1 MLTQVGQ
8 FSFKNGEISLKEFH
22 QLPYDDKINYV
33 YELMGNSTDQLSSI
47 QKHIIRFYSGMVSTK
62 KISNFY
68 SLDIEG

>member
-8 FSFKNGEISLKEFH
+8 FSFKDGEISLKEFH

-33 YELMGNSTDQLSSI
+33 YELMSISNDELSSI
-47 QKHIIRFYSGMVSTK
+47 QKHIVRFYSGMVSTK
-62 KISNFY
+62 RVGNFY